1 MDKPVQGAG
10 GERGSSKLFSIE
22 PHDQEK
28 MAHALGVAKAQYQV
42 KRWWKYG
49 QPAIDLIRGTLEVSP
64 EQLGPTVTGL
74 MKLNGSEMQVK
85 ATCFPNGTPVPEGF
99 QIDLEIAAKVG

>member
-1 MDKPVQGAG
+1 MDKPVPGAG
-10 GERGSSKLFSIE
+10 GERGSSKIFSIE
-22 PHDQEK
+22 AHDHEK

-49 QPAIDLIRGTLEVSP
+49 QPAIDLIKGTLEVAP
-64 EQLGPTVTGL
+64 EQLGSTVSGL

-85 ATCFPNGTPVPEGF
+85 ATCFPNGIPVPEVF
-99 QIDLEIAAKVG
+99 QIDVEIAAKVG